1 MSTAN
6 LTKPTTTFWT
16 IAIIALLWNLSG
28 VASFFMEVFI
38 TPEALATLPEA
49 ERALYETNPLWMK
62 VVFAIAVFDGLLACV
77 LLLLRKALAI
87 FIFIISLVAVLIQM
101 LYSIF
106 MTNAP
111 EVLGPGSIA
120 MSLLV
125 IAIAIF
131 LVWYARKSKVKGWID

>member
-16 IAIIALLWNLSG
+16 IGIIALLWNLSG

-49 ERALYETNPLWMK
+49 ERALYETNPLWIK
-62 VVFAIAVFDGLLACV
+62 VVFAIAVFDGLLGCV

-101 LYSIF
+101 SYSIF
-106 MTNAP
+106 ITNAF
-111 EVLGPGSIA
+111 EVLGPGSVA

-131 LVWYARKSKVKGWID
+131 LVWYARKSRAKGWID